1 MLSTDFSRVCKFPH
15 IVHSYYNGVTL
26 FISHVSIFSMV
37 DNSQLWNSVLSEVE
51 SQISRANFSTWFRNT
66 HIVKQ
71 DEGTIFVA
79 VPNEFVKEWLSQK
92 FHTMI
97 LKSLREL
104 SDGVRGLEYVIA
116 KTPKEGE
123 EKKNQNQEVGGLPL
137 ADVYVDKESN
147 LNPRYTFDSFI
158 VGSFNN
164 LAYAA
169 SQAIIKNPGM
179 TYNPFFVYGGTGVG
193 KTHLIQSVGNHL
205 KKDLGKKVLY
215 ITSEKFLV
223 DYISSLQNDTTNIFK
238 EKYRGYDT
246 LIMDDIQFLSNKE
259 KTQEELFHVFN
270 SLYDSNKQII
280 FSSDVHPNFIP
291 GLESR
296 LKSRF
301 SAGMIVDINQPEY
314 EARSSIITLKL
325 KSKGILVQQ
334 DVIDYLA
341 LSIEGNVREL
351 EGAINTLT
359 CHYSVGDR
367 GLTLEEVKR
376 IIKHTEKPK
385 KNIAVKDV
393 VKIIAGFY
401 DIPEKD
407 IYEKTRRKEVVRPR
421 QVVMYLLRED
431 FNASYPMIGKNLGG
445 RDHTTVMHSCE
456 KMKKDVMEDDVLRS
470 EVEKIRSLM

>member
-1 MLSTDFSRVCKFPH
+1 
-15 IVHSYYNGVTL
+15 
-26 FISHVSIFSMV
+26 MV
-37 DNSQLWNSVLSEVE
+37 ENSQLWNSVLSEVK

-66 HIVKQ
+66 YIAKQ
-71 DEGTIFVA
+71 DDGTIFVA
-79 VPNEFVKEWLSQK
+79 VPNEFVKEWLSTK
-92 FHTMI
+92 FHKMI

-104 SDGVRGLEYVIA
+104 SDGVRGLEYIIA
-116 KTPKEGE
+116 KEQKKE
-123 EKKNQNQEVGGLPL
+123 EKSKEKSCGIGELPL
-137 ADVYVDKESN
+137 ADVYIDKESN
-147 LNPRYTFDSFI
+147 LNPRYTFDTFI

-169 SQAIIKNPGM
+169 SQAIIKNPGI

-205 KKDLGKKVLY
+205 RKDLGKKVLY

-223 DYISSLQNDTTNIFK
+223 DYISSLQNDTTNTFK

-270 SLYDSNKQII
+270 ALYDSNKQII

-325 KSKGILVQQ
+325 RSKGI
-334 DVIDYLA
+334 DVRGEVVDYLA
-341 LSIEGNVREL
+341 LSIEGNIREL
-351 EGAINTLT
+351 EGAVNTLI
-359 CHYSVGDR
+359 CHSSVGNNS
-367 GLTLEEVKR
+367 LTLDKVKR

-385 KNIAVKDV
+385 KNISVKDV
-393 VKIIAGFY
+393 VKTIAGFY

-407 IYEKTRRKEVVRPR
+407 IYEKTRRKEVVKPR
-421 QVVMYLLRED
+421 QIVMHILRED
-431 FNASYPMIGKNLGG
+431 FDASYPMIGKNLGG

-456 KMKKDVMEDDVLRS
+456 KMKKDIVEDDVLRS
-470 EVEKIRSLM
+470 EIEKIRSLM

>member
-1 MLSTDFSRVCKFPH
+1 MA
-15 IVHSYYNGVTL
+15 N
-26 FISHVSIFSMV
+26 
-37 DNSQLWNSVLSEVE
+37 NSQLWNSVLSEVE

-66 HIVKQ
+66 YIAKQ
-71 DEGTIFVA
+71 DDGMIYVA
-79 VPNEFVKEWLSQK
+79 VPNEFVKEWLSTK
-92 FHTMI
+92 FHKMI

-116 KTPKEGE
+116 KEQKKE
-123 EKKNQNQEVGGLPL
+123 EKEDANSKQYADTEKLPL
-137 ADVYVDKESN
+137 TEVYVDRESN
-147 LNPRYTFDSFI
+147 LNPRYTFNSFVI
-158 VGSFNN
+158 GSFNN

-169 SQAIIKNPGM
+169 AQAIIKNPGL
-179 TYNPFFVYGGTGVG
+179 TYNPLFVYGGTGVG
-193 KTHLIQSVGNHL
+193 KTHLIQSIGNHL
-205 KKDLGKKVLY
+205 KKELGKRVLY

-238 EKYRGYDT
+238 EKYRNYDT

-270 SLYDSNKQII
+270 ALYDSNKQII

-325 KSKGILVQQ
+325 HSRGIQVPG
-334 DVIDYLA
+334 DVVDYLA
-341 LSIEGNVREL
+341 LSIEGNIREL
-351 EGAINTLT
+351 EGAINTLV
-359 CHYSVGDR
+359 CHASVGER
-367 GLTLEEVKR
+367 GLTLDEVKR

-385 KNIAVKDV
+385 KSVSVKDV
-393 VKIIAGFY
+393 VKTVAGFY
-401 DIPEKD
+401 DIEEKD
-407 IYEKTRRKEVVRPR
+407 IYEKTRRKEIVRPR
-421 QVVMYLLRED
+421 QIVMYVLRED
-431 FNASYPMIGKNLGG
+431 YDASYPMIGKNLGG

-456 KMKKDVMEDDVLRS
+456 KLKKDITEDDVLRS
-470 EVEKIRSLM
+470 EVEKIRSLI

>member
-1 MLSTDFSRVCKFPH
+1 MA
-15 IVHSYYNGVTL
+15 N
-26 FISHVSIFSMV
+26 
-37 DNSQLWNSVLSEVE
+37 NSQLWNSVLSEVE

-66 HIVKQ
+66 YIAKQ
-71 DEGTIFVA
+71 DDGMIYVA
-79 VPNEFVKEWLSQK
+79 VPNEFVKEWLSTK
-92 FHTMI
+92 FHKMI

-116 KTPKEGE
+116 KEQKKE
-123 EKKNQNQEVGGLPL
+123 EKEDANSKQCADTEKLPL
-137 ADVYVDKESN
+137 AEVYVDRESN
-147 LNPRYTFDSFI
+147 LNPRYTFNSFVI
-158 VGSFNN
+158 GSFNN

-169 SQAIIKNPGM
+169 AQAIIKNPGL
-179 TYNPFFVYGGTGVG
+179 TYNPLFVYGGTGVG
-193 KTHLIQSVGNHL
+193 KTHLIQSIGNHL
-205 KKDLGKKVLY
+205 KKELGKRVLY

-238 EKYRGYDT
+238 EKYRNYDT

-270 SLYDSNKQII
+270 ALYDSNKQII

-325 KSKGILVQQ
+325 HSRGIQVPG
-334 DVIDYLA
+334 DVVDYLA
-341 LSIEGNVREL
+341 LSIEGNIREL
-351 EGAINTLT
+351 EGAINTLV
-359 CHYSVGDR
+359 CHASVGER
-367 GLTLEEVKR
+367 GLTLDEVKR

-385 KNIAVKDV
+385 KSVSVKDV
-393 VKIIAGFY
+393 VKTVAGFY
-401 DIPEKD
+401 DIEEKD
-407 IYEKTRRKEVVRPR
+407 IYEKTRRKEIVRPR
-421 QVVMYLLRED
+421 QIVMYVLRED
-431 FNASYPMIGKNLGG
+431 YDASYPMIGKNLGG

-456 KMKKDVMEDDVLRS
+456 KLKKDITEDDVLRS
-470 EVEKIRSLM
+470 EVEKIRSLI

>member
-15 IVHSYYNGVTL
+15 VVHSYYNSVTL

-116 KTPKEGE
+116 KAPKEGE
-123 EKKNQNQEVGGLPL
+123 EKKNQNQEVGELPL

-147 LNPRYTFDSFI
+147 LNPRYTFESFI

-169 SQAIIKNPGM
+169 AQAILKNPGV
-179 TYNPFFVYGGTGVG
+179 TYNPLFVYGGTGVG

-205 KKDLGKKVLY
+205 RKDLKKRVLY

-223 DYISSLQNDTTNIFK
+223 DYISSLQNDTTNVFK
-238 EKYRGYDT
+238 EKYRNFDT

-314 EARSSIITLKL
+314 EARSSIITMKL
-325 KSKGILVQQ
+325 RSRGIEVPG
-334 DVIDYLA
+334 DVVDYLA
-341 LSIEGNVREL
+341 LSIEGNIREL
-351 EGAINTLT
+351 EGAINTLM
-359 CHYSVGDR
+359 CHASVGGR
-367 GLTLEEVKR
+367 GLTLDEVKR
-376 IIKHTEKPK
+376 IIKHAEKPK
-385 KNIAVKDV
+385 KNISVKDV
-393 VKIIAGFY
+393 VKTVAGFY

-407 IYEKTRRKEVVRPR
+407 IYEKTRRKEIVKPR
-421 QVVMYLLRED
+421 QIVMYILRED
-431 FNASYPMIGKNLGG
+431 YNASYPMIGKNLGG
-445 RDHTTVMHSCE
+445 RDHTTVMHSYE
-456 KMKKDVMEDDVLRS
+456 KMKKDLSDDDSLRS

>member
-1 MLSTDFSRVCKFPH
+1 MFASFPIVSTHTIIDKPYSSSFFF
-15 IVHSYYNGVTL
+15 L
-26 FISHVSIFSMV
+26 SMV

-66 HIVKQ
+66 YISKQ
-71 DEGTIFVA
+71 DEGTVFVA

-104 SDGVRGLEYVIA
+104 SDGVRGLEYIIA
-116 KTPKEGE
+116 KAPKEE
-123 EKKNQNQEVGGLPL
+123 ERKNQKYKAGELPL

-169 SQAIIKNPGM
+169 AQAILKNPGT
-179 TYNPFFVYGGTGVG
+179 TYNPLFVYGGTGVG

-205 KKDLGKKVLY
+205 KKDLKKRVLY

-223 DYISSLQNDTTNIFK
+223 DYISSLQNDTTNVFK
-238 EKYRGYDT
+238 EKYRNFDT

-270 SLYDSNKQII
+270 ALYDSNKQII

-325 KSKGILVQQ
+325 RSRGIEVPE

-341 LSIEGNVREL
+341 LSIEGNIREL
-351 EGAINTLT
+351 EGAINTLM
-359 CHYSVGDR
+359 CHASVGEK
-367 GLTLEEVKR
+367 GLTLNEVKR
-376 IIKHTEKPK
+376 IIKNTEKPK
-385 KNIAVKDV
+385 KNISVKDV
-393 VKIIAGFY
+393 VKIVAGFY

-407 IYEKTRRKEVVRPR
+407 IYEKTRRKEIVKPR
-421 QVVMYLLRED
+421 QIVMYILRED
-431 FNASYPMIGKNLGG
+431 YSASYPMIGKNLGG
-445 RDHTTVMHSCE
+445 RDHTTVMHSCD
-456 KMKKDVMEDDVLRS
+456 KMKRDLNDDDTLRS
-470 EVEKIRSLM
+470 EVEKIRSLV